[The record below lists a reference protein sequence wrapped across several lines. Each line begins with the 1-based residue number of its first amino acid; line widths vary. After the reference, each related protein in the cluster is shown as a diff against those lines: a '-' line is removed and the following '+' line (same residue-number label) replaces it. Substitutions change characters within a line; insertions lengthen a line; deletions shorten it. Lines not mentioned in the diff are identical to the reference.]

1 MGNVKVTPAQE
12 RLIRQARQQGAG
24 YRTIAAAI
32 GLDRDAVRY
41 YCKRHGLDA
50 DLKAERGEANPN
62 APNAGC
68 CPNCGGVVAQ
78 PRRGRPRKFCSD
90 TCRRAWWSKHSQDTL
105 RGDRALYSRSCRHC
119 GKTFT
124 AYGNDHRRY
133 CSHACY
139 IQARF
144 GSAPARQVIH
154 NLS

>member
-24 YRTIAAAI
+24 YRTIAAAA